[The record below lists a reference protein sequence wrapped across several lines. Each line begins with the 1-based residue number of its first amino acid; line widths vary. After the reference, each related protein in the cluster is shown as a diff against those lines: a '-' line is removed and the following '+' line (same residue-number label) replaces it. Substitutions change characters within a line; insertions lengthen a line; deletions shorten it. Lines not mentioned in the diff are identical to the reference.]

1 MIEWVVVVWGRYV
14 GVVRRGVIGG
24 AGLGRRAYLVLFKT
38 FNTFLDFQGVTVRP
52 DSCLPEK
59 SKVVIN

>member
-1 MIEWVVVVWGRYV
+1 MGSCCLRVICKGGEE
-14 GVVRRGVIGG
+14 GVIGG

-52 DSCLPEK
+52 DSCLPGK